1 MVNSEDLSDCDS
13 THLYHKYLGGRGRQK
28 PVWSSRLSKFY
39 AGQGY
44 TIRTCQKKK
53 KEEGR
58 RKRKKGERKK
68 EEEDKEERKKKKS
81 GDSS

>member
-53 KEEGR
+53 EEGR